1 MIEKAVLNIISSI
14 GSVKS
19 LFIHTGLFVGS
30 FCLYFLGVEMDSI
43 LSVVTNIV
51 SLEAI
56 YLSILIQ
63 MSVNFQSKKLEL
75 VAADVEDLQ
84 EDVED
89 IQSNVEDIQE
99 NVEDIQEN
107 VEDMQEDDDDEDDD
121 DLKEIRNTLEK
132 LMKEVVELKHKKSKD
147 SVKK

>member
-1 MIEKAVLNIISSI
+1 MIEKAVLTIISVI

-19 LFIHTGLFVGS
+19 LFIHTVIFIGS
-30 FCLYFLGVEMDSI
+30 FCLYFLGIGIDSI
-43 LSVVTNIV
+43 LNVVTNIV

-63 MSVNFQSKKLEL
+63 MSVNYQSKKLEL

-107 VEDMQEDDDDEDDD
+107 VEEMQEEDDDDDDD
-121 DLKEIRNTLEK
+121 DLKEIRDTLNK
-132 LMKEVVELKHKKSKD
+132 LMKEVVALKNKKTKD
-147 SVKK
+147 LNKN

>member
-1 MIEKAVLNIISSI
+1 MEKTVLQIISSI
-14 GSVKS
+14 GSIKS
-19 LFIHTGLFVGS
+19 LYIHTFLFVGS
-30 FCLYFLGVEMDSI
+30 FSLYFFGIEMDKI

-107 VEDMQEDDDDEDDD
+107 VEEMQEDESNDDDD
-121 DLKEIRNTLEK
+121 DLNEIRDTLNK
-132 LMKEVVELKHKKSKD
+132 LMKEVITLKNKKLKA
-147 SVKK
+147 